1 MRICQTGAYQV
12 KADSVDKVR
21 QGVTEL
27 TDYVKESEPGTVL
40 YFAWQERDEPTR
52 FMHLAVF
59 DDETALEIHHA
70 SKALRRFEKLR
81 DPHIVGGPAF
91 FTEYDEVA
99 GKPETTCMPAGPC
112 APLSTAILSE
122 GMD

>member
-12 KADSVDKVR
+12 KPDSIAKVR
-21 QGVTEL
+21 QAVTEL
-27 TDYVKESEPGTVL
+27 TDHVKENEPGTVFYL
-40 YFAWQERDEPTR
+40 AWQQRDDPAR

-70 SKALRRFEKLR
+70 SKALRRFEKLCA
-81 DPHIVGGPAF
+81 PYIVGGPVF

-99 GKPETTCMPAGPC
+99 GKPETVCLPRGSC
-112 APLSTAILSE
+112 ATLSTAILSE